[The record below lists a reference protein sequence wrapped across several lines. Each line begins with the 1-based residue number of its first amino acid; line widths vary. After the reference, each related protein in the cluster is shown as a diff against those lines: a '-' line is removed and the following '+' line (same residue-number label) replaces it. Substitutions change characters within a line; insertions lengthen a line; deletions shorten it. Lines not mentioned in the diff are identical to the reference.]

1 MIALVAL
8 GLSAVAVFADASS
21 LVAAEVIPAG
31 DGVTVANAELRDGD
45 GPEVYDLYAG
55 REVRR
60 TVYAGQPITWRAR
73 AHATLAGWICPV
85 KSVPMA
91 VVMEG
96 EDAGAGDGACDRC
109 ARGCRAAGC
118 GATRRAAAACLSR
131 RARVAGWL

>member
-1 MIALVAL
+1 MIALVAM

-60 TVYAGQPITWRAR
+60 TVYAGQPITLENTRSARLVTRNQVVTIRYISGPLEISTSGRAMGDAALNETVSVLNLQSR
-73 AHATLAGWICPV
+73 QMVQGVVKADGWV
-85 KSVPMA
+85 LVQ
-91 VVMEG
+91 
-96 EDAGAGDGACDRC
+96 
-109 ARGCRAAGC
+109 
-118 GATRRAAAACLSR
+118 
-131 RARVAGWL
+131 

>member
-60 TVYAGQPITWRAR
+60 TVYAGQPITLENTRSARLVTRNQVVTIRYISGPLDISTSGRAMGDAALNETVSVLNLQSR
-73 AHATLAGWICPV
+73 QMVQGVVKADGWV
-85 KSVPMA
+85 LVQ
-91 VVMEG
+91 
-96 EDAGAGDGACDRC
+96 
-109 ARGCRAAGC
+109 
-118 GATRRAAAACLSR
+118 
-131 RARVAGWL
+131 

>member
-60 TVYAGQPITWRAR
+60 TVYAGQPITLENTRSARLVTRNQVVTIRYISGPLEISTSGRAMGDAALNETVSVLNLQSR
-73 AHATLAGWICPV
+73 QMVQGIVKADGWV
-85 KSVPMA
+85 LVQ
-91 VVMEG
+91 
-96 EDAGAGDGACDRC
+96 
-109 ARGCRAAGC
+109 
-118 GATRRAAAACLSR
+118 
-131 RARVAGWL
+131 

>member
-1 MIALVAL
+1 MIARVAL

-60 TVYAGQPITWRAR
+60 TVYAGQPITLENTRSARLVTRNQVVTIRYISGPLEISTSGRAMGDAALNETVSVLNLQSR
-73 AHATLAGWICPV
+73 QMVQGVVKADGWV
-85 KSVPMA
+85 LVQ
-91 VVMEG
+91 
-96 EDAGAGDGACDRC
+96 
-109 ARGCRAAGC
+109 
-118 GATRRAAAACLSR
+118 
-131 RARVAGWL
+131 

>member
-8 GLSAVAVFADASS
+8 GLGAVAVLADASS

-60 TVYAGQPITWRAR
+60 TVYAGQPITFENTRSARLVTRNQVVTIKFISGPLEISTSGRAMGDAALNETVSVLNLQSR
-73 AHATLAGWICPV
+73 QMVQGVVKADGWV
-85 KSVPMA
+85 LVQ
-91 VVMEG
+91 
-96 EDAGAGDGACDRC
+96 
-109 ARGCRAAGC
+109 
-118 GATRRAAAACLSR
+118 
-131 RARVAGWL
+131 

>member
-8 GLSAVAVFADASS
+8 GLGAVAVLADASS

-60 TVYAGQPITWRAR
+60 TVYAGQPITFENTRSAR
-73 AHATLAGWICPV
+73 LVTRNQ
-85 KSVPMA
+85 
-91 VVMEG
+91 VVMIKFISGPLEISTSG
-96 EDAGAGDGACDRC
+96 RAMGDAALNETVSVLNLQSRQMVQGVVKADGWV
-109 ARGCRAAGC
+109 
-118 GATRRAAAACLSR
+118 L
-131 RARVAGWL
+131 VQ

>member
-60 TVYAGQPITWRAR
+60 TVYAGQPITLENTRSARLVTRNQVVTIRYISGPLEISTSGRAMGDAALNDTVSVLNLQSR
-73 AHATLAGWICPV
+73 QMVQGVVKADGWV
-85 KSVPMA
+85 LVQ
-91 VVMEG
+91 
-96 EDAGAGDGACDRC
+96 
-109 ARGCRAAGC
+109 
-118 GATRRAAAACLSR
+118 
-131 RARVAGWL
+131 